1 MLGDTDK
8 PKILGNNSSLEAEG
22 RSNNPQM
29 QMERREGWWESDK
42 KLRLDRNYSGC
53 FVNIFYILLL
63 LTELVLWVKVSLRW
77 SLMSRGIIYMKRL
90 ESPN

>member
-1 MLGDTDK
+1 MLGDSDK
-8 PKILGNNSSLEAEG
+8 PKILGNNSSLEAEW
-22 RSNNPQM
+22 RSNNPK
-29 QMERREGWWESDK
+29 MERSREGWWESDK

-77 SLMSRGIIYMKRL
+77 SLMSFALGI
-90 ESPN
+90 